1 METTLRNRTA
11 GVRAETQNPGS
22 QSVCRKDHA
31 EIGSLLG
38 YGNGSANRQRDE
50 WPVGGEDREM
60 VRVLSG
66 WKEIAHYL
74 NRGVRTVQRWE
85 QFGLPVHR
93 PHGERRSAVTALPEE
108 LDAWVAATPSTG
120 PATIAELQAENTRLR
135 AEIERLRSELDRA
148 RNLSLSLGAP
158 KLPKVDQ
165 RSGQA

>member
-1 METTLRNRTA
+1 
-11 GVRAETQNPGS
+11 V
-22 QSVCRKDHA
+22 
-31 EIGSLLG
+31 
-38 YGNGSANRQRDE
+38 
-50 WPVGGEDREM
+50 WGEDREM

-93 PHGERRSAVTALPEE
+93 PHGEPRSAVTALPEE

-120 PATIAELQAENTRLR
+120 TVTIAELQAENTRLR
-135 AEIERLRSELDRA
+135 AEIERLRSQLER
-148 RNLSLSLGAP
+148 RSNLSLSLGAP
-158 KLPKVDQ
+158 NLSKVDQ